1 MPCQCGSAGSGATA
15 SGFLMVGG
23 KRKKKSKRSNRSS
36 RCNGK
41 YKCKYR
47 MCKSTRRRN
56 RIKACTKKRCRRN
69 NCTRRQMKRKRKI
82 MKGGGMGTSIL
93 GSNDTNPIEYIS
105 KVAGTPYVNS
115 SVLNNGLATTGY
127 LV

>member
-15 SGFLMVGG
+15 SGFLLVGG
-23 KRKKKSKRSNRSS
+23 GRKKKGKRSNRSS
-36 RCNGK
+36 CNGK
-41 YKCKYR
+41 CKCKCR
-47 MCKSTRRRN
+47 MCKTTRRRN

-69 NCTRRQMKRKRKI
+69 NCTRRQRQKKI

-115 SVLNNGLATTGY
+115 SVLSNGIATTGY

>member
-15 SGFLMVGG
+15 SGFLLVGG
-23 KRKKKSKRSNRSS
+23 GRKKKSKRSNRSS
-36 RCNGK
+36 CCNGK
-41 YKCKYR
+41 CKCKCR
-47 MCKSTRRRN
+47 MCKTTRRRN

-69 NCTRRQMKRKRKI
+69 NCTRRQRQRKI

-93 GSNDTNPIEYIS
+93 GSNDTNSIEYIS
-105 KVAGTPYVNS
+105 KVAGTPYVSN
-115 SVLNNGLATTGY
+115 SVLSNGIATTGY